1 MSSLF
6 GKLRDFVA
14 MSGSED
20 YEEYGGDYEEL
31 PAEEYETPYAS
42 GSSQS
47 WSEPESDRTSHHTE
61 TQQGSNMN
69 TSAINA
75 GAINTGASNVV
86 GMPGSRLWG
95 SAEVLV
101 LEPRAFEEMPM
112 VIQALKERKS
122 VVLNLTMMDP
132 SQAQRAVDFVAGAT
146 YTIDGHQERVGDS
159 IFLFTP
165 NCVQVSSQVGGTDEA
180 PQALPQ
186 PLHHGLQQWLGKT
199 IHSTGSPSSLIGI

>member
-1 MSSLF
+1 MNSLL
-6 GKLRDFVA
+6 GKLRDIVT
-14 MSGSED
+14 MPTED
-20 YEEYGGDYEEL
+20 YDEYGDYEEL
-31 PAEEYETPYAS
+31 PAQEYEPTYAS
-42 GSSQS
+42 QSSSS
-47 WSEPESDRTSHHTE
+47 WAEAEPEMANHHAETSE
-61 TQQGSNMN
+61 GSTMN
-69 TSAINA
+69 ATNA
-75 GAINTGASNVV
+75 NNVV

-165 NCVQVSSQVGGTDEA
+165 NCVQVSSQVGVVHETSQA
-180 PQALPQ
+180 PSAAAPRHTTTTWQND
-186 PLHHGLQQWLGKT
+186 PLNRIAQ
-199 IHSTGSPSSLIGI
+199 

>member
-14 MSGSED
+14 MPGSED
-20 YEEYGGDYEEL
+20 YEEYSGDYEEL
-31 PAEEYETPYAS
+31 PVEEYEAPY
-42 GSSQS
+42 SSDSSPS
-47 WSEPESDRTSHHTE
+47 WSEPEPEMVNHHAE
-61 TQQGSNMN
+61 TQQGATMN
-69 TSAINA
+69 SSAN
-75 GAINTGASNVV
+75 NVV

-165 NCVQVSSQVGGTDEA
+165 NCVQVSSQVGVVHEA
-180 PQALPQ
+180 TQAPPAAATPPRATTAWQ
-186 PLHHGLQQWLGKT
+186 SDPLSRIAQ
-199 IHSTGSPSSLIGI
+199 